1 MFANIKVLLNLK
13 VGMKLFPYF
22 NFHGQFLI
30 VSLLQIEADLS
41 SDIFDAEVV
50 L

>member
-1 MFANIKVLLNLK
+1 MFTDIKVLLYLK

-22 NFHGQFLI
+22 NFHGQFLF
-30 VSLLQIEADLS
+30 VCLLQIEADLS
-41 SDIFDAEVV
+41 SDIFDAKVV